1 LPDTLLVGQSNN
13 RLFIIGSGSLN
24 ARNCDEFRKKIHG
37 LLEDSPLD
45 SVHLDLSECSYMDST
60 FLGVLVGI
68 HKKNR
73 QNRGKGLYVHTP
85 SNAAKEHLE
94 SMGIDKIITITQE
107 TIESPETLEPCDSK
121 KTEHPQDILSAHQHL
136 MELSPENR
144 KRFAI
149 LAQVLEK
156 QIENPED
163 NT

>member
-1 LPDTLLVGQSNN
+1 LSDTLLLGKTTN
-13 RLFIIGSGSLN
+13 RLIIVGTGSLN
-24 ARNCDEFRKKIHG
+24 ARNCDEFRKQMNEM
-37 LLEDSPLD
+37 LDDEPLE

-73 QNRGKGLYVHTP
+73 QNRGKGLYVHKP
-85 SNAAKEHLE
+85 SKAAQDHLE
-94 SMGIDKIITITQE
+94 SMGIHKILTITSE
-107 TIESPETLEPCDSK
+107 PLELPSYLEPFESK

-149 LAQVLEK
+149 LAQVLEN
-156 QIENPED
+156 QIEHPD
-163 NT
+163 N